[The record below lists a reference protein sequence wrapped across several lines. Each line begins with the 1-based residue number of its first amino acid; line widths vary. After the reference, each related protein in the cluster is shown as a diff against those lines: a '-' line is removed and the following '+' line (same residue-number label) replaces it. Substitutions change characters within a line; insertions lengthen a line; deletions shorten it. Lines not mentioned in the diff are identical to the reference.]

1 MIKLSVSNIGGGAL
15 VEDVDEALEKV
26 RSDLMRESPVDG
38 KREVTIKITIDRAS
52 KDSDVLSTVHSVSVK
67 LPDRKHGGVAWLR
80 EGDMVTEELCRD
92 TTQMEIPETTGKVRR
107 LHHE

>member
-1 MIKLSVSNIGGGAL
+1 
-15 VEDVDEALEKV
+15 
-26 RSDLMRESPVDG
+26 
-38 KREVTIKITIDRAS
+38 
-52 KDSDVLSTVHSVSVK
+52 VSVK
-67 LPDRKHGGVAWLR
+67 RPERKHGGVAWLR